1 MAVHI
6 KRFLSLPENDS
17 VFLFGPRGTGK
28 STWLKK
34 HLPNAL
40 YIDLL
45 APAYARQLS
54 ARPEHL
60 EALVKGSNAE
70 TIVIDEVQKLPQL
83 LEVVHQI
90 MENSHGRR
98 FVLTGSSARK
108 LKRSGADMLA
118 GRALIRNCYPFM
130 AAELKDRFNLEDA
143 LQFGT
148 TPVVFSSADKADALA
163 SYLYTYIEQEVKHEG
178 LVRNIGHFNRF
189 MEVLSFSHGSLLN
202 TSDIARESEVPRKTV
217 ESFISVVEDLL
228 LGYRVSV
235 FSRRARRNLIKQNKF
250 YFIDQGVF
258 NGLRPKGLLD
268 SPSEIAGAALEG
280 LVFQHLKS
288 WIDYFKLKMSLQ
300 FWRTKSGNEVDFVL
314 YGEDGFYAIE
324 VKRSTAVR
332 NKDLTSL
339 KAFLDD
345 YPEAKAMLVFMG
357 DAPLEINGIRC
368 VPCDSF
374 LLSLDGPNGL
384 QRHFS

>member
-60 EALVKGSNAE
+60 EELVKGSNAE

-83 LEVVHQI
+83 LEVVHRI
-90 MENSHGRR
+90 LENSQGRR

-108 LKRSGADMLA
+108 LKRTGADMLA

-130 AAELKDRFNLEDA
+130 AAELKDQFNLEDA

-148 TPVVFSSADKADALA
+148 TPVVLSSADKADALA
-163 SYLYTYIEQEVKHEG
+163 SYLYTYIEQEVKLEG
-178 LVRNIGHFNRF
+178 LVRNIGHFSRF

-235 FSRRARRNLIKQNKF
+235 FSRRAKRNLIKQNKF

-324 VKRSTAVR
+324 VKCSTTVR
-332 NKDLTSL
+332 KKDLSSL
-339 KAFLDD
+339 KAFLED
-345 YPEAKAMLVFMG
+345 YPEAKAMLLFMG
-357 DAPLEINGIRC
+357 DAPLEIDGIRC
-368 VPCDSF
+368 TQCESF
-374 LLSLDGPNGL
+374 FLSLDGPDGL
-384 QRHFS
+384 QRNFS